1 MSAPQGPFGHN
12 QQSPGQ
18 QPPHS
23 GQQPYGG
30 QAPHPGQQPYGG
42 QAPHPGQQPGQPMG
56 MPDKPKRSVFQN
68 FKAVL
73 SGIILVI
80 VVIVMGVTWYNG
92 QQRDKALTVGQC
104 VNVTG
109 EDDDPEIE
117 SIDCDADGTK
127 QVPMRVIEK
136 HDGTAT
142 CSDDMLTYQE
152 GSTRRRS
159 GTKRINKTVCLAPV
173 MAEGK
178 FYAVDRSVSAG
189 LREVGSAEEASWKIS
204 KLHDSANGSCA
215 EGEKTIS
222 YPKWPRTYCLA
233 QP

>member
-12 QQSPGQ
+12 QQVPGQ
-18 QPPHS
+18 QP
-23 GQQPYGG
+23 
-30 QAPHPGQQPYGG
+30 PHPGQQPYGG

-56 MPDKPKRSVFQN
+56 MPGKPKRSVFQN

-136 HDGTAT
+136 HDGATT

-178 FYAVDRSVSAG
+178 FYTADRSVAPGIREVKSAG
-189 LREVGSAEEASWKIS
+189 EADWKIS
-204 KLHDSANGSCA
+204 TLHDSATGSCA
-215 EGEKTIS
+215 EGEEAIS

-233 QP
+233 KP